1 MTAENTAHPEDQQ
14 DVSMKDMLMYSG
26 IVEQEQSI
34 KKIKDDA
41 ENSKKPKQMDDDSA
55 MVLYDKNLQ

>member
-1 MTAENTAHPEDQQ
+1 
-14 DVSMKDMLMYSG
+14 MKDMLVYSG

-34 KKIKDDA
+34 KMIKDAA
-41 ENSKKPKQMDDDSA
+41 ENSNKPKPFDDDSA

>member
-1 MTAENTAHPEDQQ
+1 
-14 DVSMKDMLMYSG
+14 MKDMLVYSG

-41 ENSKKPKQMDDDSA
+41 DNAGKPKPMDDDSA
-55 MVLYDKNLQ
+55 MVLYDKNLY